1 MERRKAERE
10 LSHMTFRNHART
22 QRIFRGGGRVRRKI
36 VFAGG
41 GGGLGS
47 KNISDNF
54 TM

>member
-10 LSHMTFRNHART
+10 LSHMTFRYHART
-22 QRIFRGGGRVRRKI
+22 QRIFPGGGVRRKI

-47 KNISDNF
+47 RNISDNF